1 VRRPGALAVGL
12 ALTVALTVGGCSL
25 VGSSATPKTTNT
37 AASALSALVPTYS
50 APLDAA
56 TAKTGTVRTA
66 DAIQALIAQTE
77 IVHVAGTSKLVAA
90 TKSAAAFYGVERTVS
105 TTKGFD
111 TIDQGNAMEKLLVEA
126 GWTERLTSTTT
137 TGYSAQLTVNTSY
150 GTAALLLHT
159 DQSPG
164 VAPIV
169 LIELA
174 SPDLPKK

>member
-1 VRRPGALAVGL
+1 VRRPGAIAAGVALA
-12 ALTVALTVGGCSL
+12 VALTLAGCSL
-25 VGSSATPKTTNT
+25 VGSSATPKATNT
-37 AASALSALVPTYS
+37 ARSALSALVPTYS
-50 APLDAA
+50 APFTAA
-56 TAKTGTVRTA
+56 TAKSGTIRTT
-66 DAIQALIAQTE
+66 DAIQALIADTE
-77 IVHVAGTSKLVAA
+77 IVHVDDTSKLVAA
-90 TKSAAAFYGVERTVS
+90 TKSAGAFYGVERTIS

-111 TIDQGNAMEKLLVEA
+111 TIDQGSAMEKLLVEA
-126 GWTERLTSTTT
+126 GWTERLTTTTT